1 MNAYLH
7 RSENRGH
14 VQAGWLNTYHSF
26 SFGSWYDPKYM
37 GFGPL
42 RVINDDTMGNE
53 EHITAGE
60 WQLMSAGTGVA
71 HSEFNN
77 SDEPVHLFQIW
88 IHPNVRDAEPT
99 YQQIKLDPSEQP
111 NQWHLIA
118 GPNDNAAMHIR
129 QNAEVKAAVLE
140 AGKTLEI
147 AATQKH
153 NYVHV
158 IKGQIMIE
166 NQIVKAGDALLFD
179 EKTTIH
185 ALEDSEMI
193 WFDLPA

>member
-1 MNAYLH
+1 M
-7 RSENRGH
+7 
-14 VQAGWLNTYHSF
+14 
-26 SFGSWYDPKYM
+26 
-37 GFGPL
+37 
-42 RVINDDTMGNE
+42 
-53 EHITAGE
+53 
-60 WQLMSAGTGVA
+60 
-71 HSEFNN
+71 
-77 SDEPVHLFQIW
+77 
-88 IHPNVRDAEPT
+88 
-99 YQQIKLDPSEQP
+99 
-111 NQWHLIA
+111 
-118 GPNDNAAMHIR
+118 
-129 QNAEVKAAVLE
+129 KAAVLE
-140 AGKTLEI
+140 ADKTLEI

>member
-1 MNAYLH
+1 
-7 RSENRGH
+7 
-14 VQAGWLNTYHSF
+14 
-26 SFGSWYDPKYM
+26 
-37 GFGPL
+37 
-42 RVINDDTMGNE
+42 
-53 EHITAGE
+53 
-60 WQLMSAGTGVA
+60 
-71 HSEFNN
+71 
-77 SDEPVHLFQIW
+77 
-88 IHPNVRDAEPT
+88 
-99 YQQIKLDPSEQP
+99 
-111 NQWHLIA
+111 LIA